1 QNRKDEPPEMSRV
14 GEMEFVNGI
23 AAQAASGQY
32 GNAAVAAGIIGSADL
47 TLGDGV
53 SPVLEAHIAAS
64 QSRFRGIRF
73 ITTWDASPDVSS
85 RVKNPKL
92 LTDPEFRK
100 GFSCLDKY
108 HLSFESWLYHT
119 QLVDLADLA
128 KAFPYTPI
136 VLNHIGGP
144 IGI

>member
-1 QNRKDEPPEMSRV
+1 VRHYLLKDLLEDLSGGHNIVRTVFIECSSQYRKDGPPEMSRV
-14 GEMEFVNGI
+14 GETEFVNGI

-73 ITTWDASPDVSS
+73 IATWDASPDVSS
-85 RVKNPKL
+85 RVKKSEAPGR
-92 LTDPEFRK
+92 P
-100 GFSCLDKY
+100 
-108 HLSFESWLYHT
+108 
-119 QLVDLADLA
+119 
-128 KAFPYTPI
+128 
-136 VLNHIGGP
+136 
-144 IGI
+144 